1 MARAAT
7 KRAKTKTTKT
17 TASKRTA
24 AKNDGQTQTAAKT
37 KGGGAAKAFK
47 PGDQVA
53 WETSQGATQ
62 GRVVK
67 KQTTPTKIKTHEVAA
82 SKENPQYIVES
93 DKSGKRAAHKAQE
106 LRKRG

>member
-1 MARAAT
+1 MATAAT

-17 TASKRTA
+17 TASKRTT
-24 AKNDGQTQTAAKT
+24 AKTDGQTNMAAKT
-37 KGGGAAKAFK
+37 KGDGAAKAFK
-47 PGDQVA
+47 PGDKVA
-53 WETSQGATQ
+53 WDTSQGATQ
-62 GRVVK
+62 GRVVE

-106 LRKRG
+106 LRNRG

>member
-1 MARAAT
+1 MAT
-7 KRAKTKTTKT
+7 KTAAKKTTKSAKT

-24 AKNDGQTQTAAKT
+24 AKRSGQTKAVAKS
-37 KGGGAAKAFK
+37 KSGGAAKTFK
-47 PGDQVA
+47 PGDKVA
-53 WETSQGATQ
+53 WDTSQGTTQ

-82 SKENPQYIVES
+82 SKDNPQYIVES
-93 DKSGKRAAHKAQE
+93 DKSGKRAAHKPEE